1 MRCIGAGYTKYQLMT
16 LFLNLKKK
24 ERTKNR
30 MKNKV
35 ELQSNWVEQFW
46 LDVGVTHVIVDAVCQ
61 HAVLL
66 LCIFQ

>member
-35 ELQSNWVEQFW
+35 ELQSNWVEQF
-46 LDVGVTHVIVDAVCQ
+46 
-61 HAVLL
+61 
-66 LCIFQ
+66 